1 MRKIIFICDRCK
13 QEGEFIAM
21 NQSYPIPREFD
32 KPTYLSGYGELCP
45 QCTLDISKI
54 LHDNNGFLPKL

>member
-1 MRKIIFICDRCK
+1 MKKLIFICDRCK
-13 QEGEFIAM
+13 QENEFIAL
-21 NQSYPIPREFD
+21 NHFYSIPREFE

-54 LHDNNGFLPKL
+54 LRENNGFLEK